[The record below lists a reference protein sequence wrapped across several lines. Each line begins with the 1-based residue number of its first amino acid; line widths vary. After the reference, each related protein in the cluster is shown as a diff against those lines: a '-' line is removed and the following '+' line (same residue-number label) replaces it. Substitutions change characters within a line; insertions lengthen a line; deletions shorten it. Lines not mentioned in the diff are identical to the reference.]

1 MRCAACTRNDDFQP
15 AICRAFGIVIKP
27 FRGAVCGHDLAF
39 MRNIQ
44 HRQYFG
50 GMRPGVPSGTA
61 PHYDADQ
68 RLSLRHVASWFLALA
83 RGEKR
88 WPLTREIRSGNVGR
102 LNITYATKI
111 SLHTEARVVSEK
123 VVRT

>member
-50 GMRPGVPSGTA
+50 GMRHGVPIGTA
-61 PHYDADQ
+61 AHYDADQ
-68 RLSLRHVASWFLALA
+68 RLSLRHVASWFLAL
-83 RGEKR
+83 
-88 WPLTREIRSGNVGR
+88 RSEEHTSELPSLMR
-102 LNITYATKI
+102 ISYAVFCLK
-111 SLHTEARVVSEK
+111 K
-123 VVRT
+123 KN

>member
-44 HRQYFG
+44 HRHYFG
-50 GMRPGVPSGTA
+50 GMRHGVPIGTA
-61 PHYDADQ
+61 AHYDAEIGRAHVCTPVNNEHLVCR
-68 RLSLRHVASWFLALA
+68 RLL
-83 RGEKR
+83 EKKKKIKMKTK
-88 WPLTREIRSGNVGR
+88 LTLLKSIKNMKS
-102 LNITYATKI
+102 
-111 SLHTEARVVSEK
+111 RV
-123 VVRT
+123 